1 MQSTAMEKLHL
12 KIQIRRAFERAC
24 IAGGHW
30 RDARLMKS
38 QRENL
43 ELIRDAIRQR

>member
-1 MQSTAMEKLHL
+1 MQSTALEKLNL

-30 RDARLMKS
+30 RDARLMRV

-43 ELIRDAIRQR
+43 ELLRDAVKGK